1 MINADKYVRA
11 FERFLVGKPSS
22 DGEWRAFCP
31 LDEDPETSKSPSASL
46 NFEAGVWHCQSRG
59 HGGTIRSLYR
69 TMKNQRGMESPAA
82 RKEKGDRSNVV
93 NIDQK
98 KPLPTP
104 EQVEFWHKSLMGSPR
119 AHKYVSEE
127 RGLKDETMRKY
138 LIGWDGQRFTIPV
151 YDEDGE
157 LVNIRRYNPRARSHK
172 DKMISWGP
180 GHGSGRIYGL
190 EVLKEHDEVLYAEGE
205 WDRLIAMQEG
215 FPAVTDTSGAA
226 VFKPEWARYFKG
238 KTVYFAFDD
247 DKQGDAGAMKATQYM
262 KNVAAGCFRITLGT
276 GIDGGDLTDFF
287 ASLGR
292 SADDLW
298 QLHDE
303 ATPLWLPEEK
313 HVVPVIG
320 RPVTV
325 EESQNV
331 NYAEPLELTVMIV
344 GKQTPA
350 FIAPKRL
357 TGTCGMN
364 AGAVCNLCPLMV
376 NDGKL
381 TKDIE
386 PDDEK
391 LLHFVNVG
399 EARKRELYSEI
410 TGAMCKKF
418 VDFDVE
424 QSFNIEELV
433 VTPSLDYR
441 SEDTETPI
449 QRRVF
454 NVGTYST
461 PINQTVKIIGKQ
473 VAESQTQRG
482 TFMGWHLQTVNTD
495 LEEFQMTP
503 RIMQQLKRFQ
513 VKEGQTPLDKCM
525 EIARD
530 MASNVTHIYGRPM
543 LHVAYDLVWHSV
555 TQFDFDNKPVRKG
568 WLEALIIGDTRTGK
582 SEAVTHLRRHYGA
595 GVIKSC
601 EGASFAGLVGGAQNV
616 PGAKSGWIVTWGVL
630 PLNDRRLVVL
640 DEMSG
645 LMAVKERNI
654 LGDMSSVRSE
664 GKAVISKIVSD
675 ETSSRTRIIWLSNPA
690 DGTRIAD
697 LPGSALRAIKQLIR
711 NPEDIARLDFAMAV
725 ANNEV
730 DANVINSTE
739 HKPVRHRYTSDACHN
754 LIMWAW
760 SRKKEQVIWGRGT
773 EQVVYDAAINMGQR
787 YVSDPPLVQV
797 ENIRMKIARLA
808 VAIAARTFSCSKNGD
823 KIWVRR
829 SHVESAVQFLDEV
842 YSSEAMGYM
851 RSSRRVLVTRQEAQ
865 DSKGK
870 VRQFLKGEP
879 HVLAA
884 VRAIGAETFRSRD
897 FEEQAAL
904 TKDEANLVMRSLT
917 EWRMISREARG
928 AVRFEPAM
936 TEVLRELE
944 DSGY

>member
-1 MINADKYVRA
+1 
-11 FERFLVGKPSS
+11 
-22 DGEWRAFCP
+22 
-31 LDEDPETSKSPSASL
+31 
-46 NFEAGVWHCQSRG
+46 
-59 HGGTIRSLYR
+59 
-69 TMKNQRGMESPAA
+69 MESPAA
-82 RKEKGDRSNVV
+82 RKKPGDTSNVV
-93 NIDQK
+93 NIDK
-98 KPLPTP
+98 TKPLPSA
-104 EQVEFWHKSLMGSPR
+104 EQVEFWHKTLMASAR

-127 RGLKDETMRKY
+127 RGLTDETLRKY
-138 LIGWDGQRFTIPV
+138 LVGWDGQRFTIPV
-151 YDEDGE
+151 YDSDGD

-180 GHGSGRIYGL
+180 GYGSGRIYGL
-190 EVLKEHDEVLYAEGE
+190 EVLQEHDEVLYTEGE
-205 WDRLIAMQEG
+205 WDRLVAMQAG
-215 FPAVTDTSGAA
+215 FPAVTDTSGAS

-238 KTVYFAFDD
+238 KTIYFGFDD
-247 DKQGDAGAMKATQYM
+247 DKQGDAGAMKATQYL
-262 KNVAAGCFRITLGT
+262 KQVAAGCYRIKLNT
-276 GIDGGDLTDFF
+276 GIEGGDITDYFVK
-287 ASLGR
+287 LDR

-303 ATPLWLPEEK
+303 AVPLWQPEEK
-313 HVVPVIG
+313 HQVPAAG
-320 RPVTV
+320 RAVTV

-331 NYAEPLELTVMIV
+331 NYSEPLELTVMII

-350 FIAPKRL
+350 FIAPKRIEA
-357 TGTCGMN
+357 TCGMN
-364 AGAVCNLCPLMV
+364 AGAVCNMCPLMV
-376 NDGKL
+376 NDGKIMK
-381 TKDIE
+381 TVE

-391 LLHFVNVG
+391 LLKFVNIG
-399 EARKRELYSEI
+399 DARVNELYGEI

-418 VDFDVE
+418 VDYDVTAAY
-424 QSFNIEELV
+424 NIEELV

-495 LEEFQMTP
+495 LEEFEMTP

-513 VKEGQTPLDKCM
+513 VKPGQSPLDKCM

-530 MASNVTHIYGRPM
+530 MASNVTHIYGRPL
-543 LHVAYDLVWHSV
+543 LHVAYDMVFHSV
-555 TQFDFDNKPVRKG
+555 IQFDFDKKPVRKG

-616 PGAKSGWIVTWGVL
+616 PGGKSGWMVTWGVI

-664 GKAVISKIVSD
+664 GKAVISKIVQD
-675 ETSSRTRIIWLSNPA
+675 ETSARTRIIWLSNPS

-697 LPGSALRAIKQLIR
+697 LPGSALRAIKKLIH

-730 DANVINSTE
+730 DADIINSTE

-760 SRKKEQVIWGRGT
+760 SRKKEQVIWGQGA
-773 EQVVYDAAINMGQR
+773 EQAIYDAAISMGSR

-797 ENIRMKIARLA
+797 ENIRVKIARIA
-808 VAIAARTFSCSKNGD
+808 VALAARTFSCSKNGD
-823 KIWVRR
+823 KVWVRKM
-829 SHVESAVQFLDEV
+829 HVESAIEFLDAV

-870 VRQFLKGEP
+870 VRKFLKSEP

-944 DSGY
+944 DAGY

>member
-1 MINADKYVRA
+1 MNNADKYVRA
-11 FERFLVGKPSS
+11 FERFLVGKASS
-22 DGEWRAFCP
+22 DGEWRSFCP
-31 LDEDPETSKSPSASL
+31 LNEDPGTSRSPSASL
-46 NFEAGVWHCQSRG
+46 NFETGLWHCQSCG
-59 HGGTIRSLYR
+59 SGGTIRSLYR
-69 TMKNQRGMESPAA
+69 TMRQQRGMESPAA
-82 RKEKGDRSNVV
+82 RKEKGDRSNVIP
-93 NIDQK
+93 IDDR
-98 KPLPTP
+98 KPLPTA

-119 AHKYVSEE
+119 AHKYVSEK
-127 RGLKDETMRKY
+127 RGLKDDTMRKY
-138 LIGWDGQRFTIPV
+138 LVGWDGQRFTIPV

-190 EVLKEHDEVLYAEGE
+190 EVLKEHDEILFAEGE

-215 FPAVTDTSGAA
+215 FPAVTHTSGAA
-226 VFKPEWARYFKG
+226 VFKPEWARHFKG
-238 KTVYFAFDD
+238 KTIYFAYDD

-262 KNVAAGCFRITLGT
+262 KAVAAGCYRITLGT

-287 ASLGR
+287 VPLAR
-292 SADDLW
+292 TADDLW

-303 ATPLWLPEEK
+303 ATPIWVPEEK
-313 HVVPVIG
+313 HVVPAVG

-350 FIAPKRL
+350 FIAPKKL
-357 TGTCGMN
+357 EATCGMN
-364 AGAVCNLCPLMV
+364 AGAVCNVCPLMV

-381 TKDIE
+381 TKAIE

-399 EARKRELYSEI
+399 EARKKELYGEI

-418 VDFDVE
+418 VDFDVVE
-424 QSFNIEELV
+424 GYNIEELV
-433 VTPSLDYR
+433 VTPSIDYR
-441 SEDTETPI
+441 TEDTETPI

-461 PINQTVKIIGKQ
+461 PINQTVKIVGKQ

-482 TFMGWHLQTVNTD
+482 TFMGWSLRTVNTD

-513 VKEGQTPLDKCM
+513 VKEGQTPLQKCV
-525 EIARD
+525 EISRD

-555 TQFDFDNKPVRKG
+555 SQFDFDNKPVRKG

-582 SEAVTHLRRHYGA
+582 SEAVTHLRSHYGA

-616 PGAKSGWIVTWGVL
+616 PGARSGWMVTWGVL

-664 GKAVISKIVSD
+664 GKAVISKIVQD

-730 DANVINSTE
+730 EANVINSTE

-773 EQVVYDAAINMGQR
+773 EQIVYDAAINMGQR

-808 VAIAARTFSCSKNGD
+808 VAMAARTFSCSKNGD

-829 SHVESAVQFLDEV
+829 MHVESAIEFLDEV

-870 VRQFLKGEP
+870 VRKFLKSEP

-884 VRAIGAETFRSRD
+884 IRAIGAETFRSRD

-944 DSGY
+944 DNGY